1 MLFKAGNRDAAYQA
15 LAALHHEEDD
25 QMEHSQYLH
34 FWSWARAGAFP
45 YMVMPIRDRD
55 HVGCLSDQ
63 DLLTRALNVE
73 LDQAVK
79 EIRRFSDQGAE
90 ASRRITLLESLCKQ
104 HEEVIEK
111 LKQENTT
118 LELGIQSRNE
128 LVLQMAFEMGLDR
141 M

>member
-1 MLFKAGNRDAAYQA
+1 
-15 LAALHHEEDD
+15 
-25 QMEHSQYLH
+25 
-34 FWSWARAGAFP
+34 
-45 YMVMPIRDRD
+45 MVMPIRDRN

-63 DLLTRALNVE
+63 EWLTRALNVE

-79 EIRRFSDQGAE
+79 EIRQFGDQGAE